1 MTAPVRSTAAEA
13 PIQMP
18 RTADPE
24 QAAASAGQTVAQAG
38 AGIGRRA
45 LKQLGDNPLGALFGA
60 AIVALLIFTLNSTND
75 RITRLEGHMDARFAQ
90 VDARLAALE
99 DDVAELNE
107 NMAELDRKL
116 TAIIAAL
123 NMTDE
128 VTAALD
134 GRLIDRTPTSDPANA
149 APG

>member
-1 MTAPVRSTAAEA
+1 MTAPVHSTAAEA
-13 PIQMP
+13 PIQVP
-18 RTADPE
+18 SSADP
-24 QAAASAGQTVAQAG
+24 QRAAATAGQTVAQAG
-38 AGIGRRA
+38 AGVGRRA

-75 RITRLEGHMDARFAQ
+75 RITRLEGRM
-90 VDARLAALE
+90 DARLAALE

-134 GRLIDRTPTSDPANA
+134 GRLIDRTPTSDPANT

>member
-1 MTAPVRSTAAEA
+1 MPAPVHSTAAEA

-38 AGIGRRA
+38 AGVGRRA

-60 AIVALLIFTLNSTND
+60 TIVALLIFTLNSTND
-75 RITRLEGHMDARFAQ
+75 RITRLEGRMDARFAQ

-99 DDVAELNE
+99 EDVAEINL
-107 NMAELDRKL
+107 KL

>member
-1 MTAPVRSTAAEA
+1 MTAPVHSTAAEA

-24 QAAASAGQTVAQAG
+24 QAATTAGQTVAQAG
-38 AGIGRRA
+38 AGVGRRA

-75 RITRLEGHMDARFAQ
+75 RITRLEGRMDARFAQ

-99 DDVAELNE
+99 EDVAEIN
-107 NMAELDRKL
+107 RKL

>member
-1 MTAPVRSTAAEA
+1 MTAPVHSTAAEA

-18 RTADPE
+18 GSAEPE
-24 QAAASAGQTVAQAG
+24 QAATTAGQTVAQAG
-38 AGIGRRA
+38 AGVGRRA
-45 LKQLGDNPLGALFGA
+45 LKQLGDNPLGVLFGT

-75 RITRLEGHMDARFAQ
+75 RITRLEDR
-90 VDARLAALE
+90 VDARLAAIEE
-99 DDVAELNE
+99 DIAELNQ

-128 VTAALD
+128 VTAALE
-134 GRLIDRTPTSDPANA
+134 GRLIDRTPTSDPANS